1 VVILP
6 RDAKRYRQGPAF
18 TAGFVTRHSL
28 EGDMVATLVL
38 FQDTERRYT
47 SEQLREIFEDSAPHY
62 RGMDGLRS
70 KVYVIDEER
79 GEFGGFYLWE
89 SREQME
95 RVQGSAEWLAAVS
108 ARYGL
113 TPTIRVFAAPV
124 TIDKAVPI
132 GAPP

>member
-1 VVILP
+1 MI
-6 RDAKRYRQGPAF
+6 
-18 TAGFVTRHSL
+18 
-28 EGDMVATLVL
+28 ATLVL
-38 FQDTERRYT
+38 FHDAERRYT
-47 SEQLREIFEDSAPHY
+47 SEQLAEIFEGSAPHY

-95 RVQGSAEWLAAVS
+95 RVQGSAEWLATVQ

-113 TPTIRVFAAPV
+113 TPTLRVFAAPV
-124 TIDKAVPI
+124 TVDNALPI
-132 GAPP
+132 GATR

>member
-1 VVILP
+1 
-6 RDAKRYRQGPAF
+6 
-18 TAGFVTRHSL
+18 
-28 EGDMVATLVL
+28 MVATLVL

-47 SEQLREIFEDSAPHY
+47 SEQLREIFEGSAPHY

-95 RVQGSAEWLAAVS
+95 RVEGSAEWLAAGGG
-108 ARYGL
+108 RL
-113 TPTIRVFAAPV
+113 RVAP
-124 TIDKAVPI
+124 AVPRL
-132 GAPP
+132 APPPAHHKPGADRAPPRPPPPGP